1 MSSSSNSKPSHTT
14 VQAGFTKQPHVL
26 LVDDEELLREVMA
39 LMIEEGGGTVIQARD
54 GVEALKLFREQRSKI
69 NCVLLDFSMPGR
81 NGFETYKD
89 IILEE
94 PAVKVIMVSGLRVIP
109 EVQTLVLT
117 KKIGFL
123 AKPFHEADLVRAINE
138 ALG

>member
-1 MSSSSNSKPSHTT
+1 MSSSSNSNSPSSP
-14 VQAGFTKQPHVL
+14 ASSFTKQPHIL
-26 LVDDEELLREVMA
+26 LVDDEDLLREVMA
-39 LMIEEGGGTVIQARD
+39 LMIEEGGGTVIHARD
-54 GVEALKLFREQRSKI
+54 GIEALKLFRDRRSEI

-89 IILEE
+89 ILLED
-94 PAVKVIMVSGLRVIP
+94 PAAKVVMVSGLRVIP

-123 AKPFHEADLVRAINE
+123 AKPFHEVDLIRAINE
-138 ALG
+138 ILE